1 MIKSLRKHLFV
12 ALIPLSVLAG
22 CTEETAA
29 PEPQALT
36 RAAVGHYCNMI
47 VVDHP
52 GPKAQVFESGQ
63 QKPLWFSSVRDAFA
77 YNALPGEAQNVVATY
92 VHDMSQADNWKRPPD
107 DGIWIKAEDAH
118 YVIDS
123 SRRGGM
129 GAQETVPFA
138 TAAAAETFKSQF
150 GGRVVTYGE
159 IPKDY
164 VVGDTK
170 DHKHTDHKPGEKKMD
185 HQHHAH

>member
-1 MIKSLRKHLFV
+1 MIKSFRKFLFV
-12 ALIPLSVLAG
+12 ASVPLIALAG
-22 CTEETAA
+22 CTEETAP
-29 PEPQALT
+29 PEPQSLT

-77 YNALPGEAQNVVATY
+77 YNALPGEAQNVVAIY
-92 VHDMSQADNWKRPPD
+92 VHDMSRADNWKRPPD

-118 YVIDS
+118 YVIGS

-138 TAAAAETFKSQF
+138 TATAAESFKSKF

-164 VVGDTK
+164 VVGDAK
-170 DHKHTDHKPGEKKMD
+170 DHKHADHKPGEKKMD